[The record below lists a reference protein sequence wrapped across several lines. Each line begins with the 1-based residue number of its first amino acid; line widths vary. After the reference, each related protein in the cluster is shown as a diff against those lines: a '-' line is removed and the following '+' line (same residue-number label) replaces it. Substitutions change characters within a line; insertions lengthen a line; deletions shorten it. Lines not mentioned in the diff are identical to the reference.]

1 MIDIHCHILPG
12 MDSDG
17 PRDQAEA
24 LEMGTIAAADG
35 IRLIVATP
43 HANADLP
50 SRERIGKE
58 VAELNAAFKAAG
70 LPIEVV
76 RGAEV
81 GINLSVDILKNYTIN
96 DSGYVLL
103 EFPHTHFPQTAREK
117 VFMALVAGLRPIVAH
132 AERNGSVL
140 RNPSMLRELVAAGAL
155 VQVTAGSLT
164 GAFGEEVMDCA
175 RYLLKKELVH
185 FLASDAHSAGRRN
198 PVISAGAEVAA
209 KLVGAAAARRLVEA
223 NPRLVLSGEN
233 LDP

>member
-1 MIDIHCHILPG
+1 MVDIHCHILPG

-17 PRDQAEA
+17 PRGQADA

-35 IRLIVATP
+35 IRHIVATP
-43 HANADLP
+43 HVSAELP
-50 SRERIGKE
+50 SRERIVRE
-58 VAELNAAFKAAG
+58 VTELNAAFKLAG

-81 GINLSVDILKNYTIN
+81 GLHLPVDILKNYTIN

-103 EFPHTHFPQTAREK
+103 EFPHTHYPHSAREK

-140 RNPSMLRELVAAGAL
+140 RNPSLLSDLVAAGAL

-164 GAFGEEVMDCA
+164 GAFGEESLDCA
-175 RYLLKKELVH
+175 RYLLKKGLVH

-209 KLVGAAAARRLVEA
+209 SLVGAVAARRLVEV
-223 NPRLVLSGEN
+223 NPRLVLSGES